1 MRVVDTNKLCELQS
15 KPDHI
20 RNICI
25 LAHVDHGKTT
35 LADSL
40 VASNG
45 IISARMAGKLRY
57 MDSRKDEQERGIT
70 MKSSAISLYCNSAN
84 SEYLVNL
91 IDSPGHV
98 DFSSE
103 VSTAIRLCDGA
114 IVIVDV
120 VEGVCAQ
127 TKVALKQAWIENIQ
141 PVLVLNK
148 MDRLITEVQLSPLDA
163 YIHLTQ
169 ILEQVNA
176 VLGEL
181 FSMEVL
187 SKTSAENDLEDNK
200 EKGKGNEELHSEIG
214 VKEVSEWASGLDDV
228 DDEDL
233 YFSPE
238 KGNVVFASAVD
249 GWGFRVTDFAKVLS
263 AKMGISEIV
272 LNKTLWGDFYLNS
285 KTKRIMRGAQ
295 EKAKK
300 PLFVQMVLENLWS
313 VYENIVVRKDK
324 EKLQKIVDSLK
335 IKLTTRDMRHTDA
348 KVQLQAVC
356 SQWLPLAS
364 AVLDMCCEKLPSP
377 LKMNEEK
384 VEKLMCSSAK
394 RFDSLPP
401 ETQKLKDHFIACS
414 SNDEDPV
421 IVFISKMF
429 PVEQSLLPEN
439 RPQPLTQE
447 EMALRREQARLRHA
461 ERMSQQ
467 NDAAAGSTADMSFPI
482 PDTSVSQKCDAQVT
496 PSVECTKAPD
506 EDVFVAFARVFS
518 GKIRVGQ
525 ELFVLGPKYNPTA
538 VTINKEQKGEVIV
551 DPTLTLKDLK
561 HGQHITKIKVSNLY
575 LLMGRELQCLQE
587 VPAGNVLGIGGLE
600 EHVLKSCTL
609 SSTVACP
616 SFTELQLMATPILR
630 VAVMPKHAADMPA
643 LVKGLRLLNQADS
656 CVQVLV
662 QETGEHVI
670 VTAGEVHLQRCLDD
684 LTERYAKVQIKASEP
699 IVPFRETI
707 VTPPTLDMV
716 NEVIQDS
723 VSSKK
728 EKEGMITVWT
738 ANQKCCITI
747 NAVPLPEDVVRI
759 LENNT
764 DLIKTYD
771 QYIMSQ
777 RKHGDMVSSMKA
789 MTLSDLSVTEAI
801 VESGTSLENSDATS
815 LEAEMEQLSSLTDR
829 TLKAIEKLQED
840 LKKAFDDSKHPMW
853 QNVVEKIW
861 SFGPRRF
868 GPNILINN
876 IDGLPCSFWNPNLA
890 TECIELKDLLSM
902 ESSFVNGFQ
911 LATLAGPLCDEPMM
925 GVAFIV
931 SKWELS
937 LSSPDSES
945 TGSIAWGPLSG
956 QIMSSVKEGCKKA
969 FQAQPQRLMAAMY
982 SCNIQVTAE
991 ALGRMYGVLSRRHGR
1006 VLAGDMAEGSGA
1018 TFNVTAVLPVVESFD
1033 FAPEIRKQ
1041 TSGLASPQL
1050 VFSHWEVIDLDPF
1063 WVPSTE
1069 EEYLHFGEKAD
1080 SGNRARHYMDNVRR
1094 RKGLPVTMKIVEHA
1108 EKQRTLSKNK

>member
-1 MRVVDTNKLCELQS
+1 MRLVDSNKLCELQN
-15 KPDHI
+15 KTDNI

-70 MKSSAISLYCNSAN
+70 MKSSAITLYYNSA
-84 SEYLVNL
+84 ETEHLVNL

-114 IVIVDV
+114 IVLVDV
-120 VEGVCAQ
+120 IEGVCAQ
-127 TKVALKQAWIENIQ
+127 TKLALKQAWIENIQ

-181 FSMEVL
+181 FSMDVL
-187 SKTSAENDLEDNK
+187 SKTSAQSDEQK
-200 EKGKGNEELHSEIG
+200 EGDKLSSEETR
-214 VKEVSEWASGLDDV
+214 EVSEWASGLDDA
-228 DDEDL
+228 DDDDL

-249 GWGFRVTDFAKVLS
+249 GWGFRVKDFAKVLS
-263 AKMGISEIV
+263 EKLGISDAV
-272 LNKTLWGDFYLNS
+272 LNKTLWGDFYLNT
-285 KTKRIMRGAQ
+285 KTKRIMKGAQ

-313 VYENIVVRKDK
+313 VYDNIAIRKDK
-324 EKLQKIVDSLK
+324 EMLQKIVQSLNLK
-335 IKLTTRDMRHTDA
+335 MTTRDMRHTDA

-356 SQWLPLAS
+356 SQWLPLAN
-364 AVLDMCCEKLPSP
+364 AVLDMCCEKLPP
-377 LKMNEEK
+377 PNKINEEK

-401 ETQKLKDHFIACS
+401 ETQKLKESFMACS
-414 SNDEDPV
+414 SKDEDPV

-429 PVEQSLLPEN
+429 PVERSQLPEN
-439 RPQPLTQE
+439 RPQPLTSE
-447 EMALRREQARLRHA
+447 EMALRREQARQRHA
-461 ERMSQQ
+461 ERMNQDIGTSETAPVVSSPLPEPSSEES
-467 NDAAAGSTADMSFPI
+467 NETTAVDTCKPPLEEDA
-482 PDTSVSQKCDAQVT
+482 
-496 PSVECTKAPD
+496 
-506 EDVFVAFARVFS
+506 FVAFARVFS
-518 GKIRVGQ
+518 GKLRVGQ
-525 ELFVLGPKYNPTA
+525 NLYVLGPKHNPIA
-538 VTINKEQKGEVIV
+538 VLNKERKGEEIV
-551 DPTLTLKDLK
+551 DPNLTLKDLK
-561 HGQHITKIKVSNLY
+561 NGQHITRIKVSSLY
-575 LLMGRELQCLQE
+575 LLMGRELQALHE

-630 VAVMPKHAADMPA
+630 VAVMPKHAAEMPS
-643 LVKGLRLLNQADS
+643 LVRGLRLLNQADS
-656 CVQVLV
+656 CVQVFV

-684 LTERYAKVQIKASEP
+684 LTQRYAKIQIKASEP

-707 VTPPTLDMV
+707 VPPPTVDMV
-716 NEVIQDS
+716 NEAIQDITS
-723 VSSKK
+723 IKK
-728 EKEGMITVWT
+728 RHKEGLITVMT
-738 ANQKCCITI
+738 SNQKCSVTI
-747 NAVPLPEDVVRI
+747 RAVPLPADVISI
-759 LENNT
+759 LENNS
-764 DLIKTYD
+764 DLIRTHD
-771 QYIMSQ
+771 QYVASQ
-777 RKHGDMVSSMKA
+777 RKGSDITASMKA
-789 MTLSDLSVTEAI
+789 MTLSSSEAK
-801 VESGTSLENSDATS
+801 VETTIDNTSEESLQDKSGPASILEQEEENLTA
-815 LEAEMEQLSSLTDR
+815 LTDR
-829 TLKAIEKLQED
+829 TIKAIEKLKED
-840 LKKAFDDSKHPMW
+840 LTKAFNESGDPTWK
-853 QNVVEKIW
+853 NAVEKIW
-861 SFGPRRF
+861 SCGPRRF
-868 GPNILINN
+868 GPNILFNN
-876 IDGLPCSFWNPNLA
+876 VEGLPCSFWKVDENP
-890 TECIELKDLLSM
+890 EMSEEVKMLLPL
-902 ESSFVNGFQ
+902 ENSFVNGFQ
-911 LATLAGPLCDEPMM
+911 LATLSGPLCDEPMM

-931 SKWELS
+931 SNWSLNTESVENDLS
-937 LSSPDSES
+937 GS
-945 TGSIAWGPLSG
+945 TAWGPLSG
-956 QIMSSVKEGCKKA
+956 QIMSCVKEGCKKA
-969 FQAQPQRLMAAMY
+969 FQARPQRLMAAMY

-991 ALGRMYGVLSRRHGR
+991 ALGRMYGVLNRRHGR

-1033 FAPEIRKQ
+1033 FAAEIRKQ

-1080 SGNRARHYMDNVRR
+1080 SGNRARQYMDNVRK
-1094 RKGLPVTMKIVEHA
+1094 RKGLSVTTKIVEHA

>member
-1 MRVVDTNKLCELQS
+1 MRLVDTKKLIELQN
-15 KPDHI
+15 KPDNI

-25 LAHVDHGKTT
+25 IAHVDHGKTT

-45 IISARMAGKLRY
+45 IISPRMAGKLRY
-57 MDSRKDEQERGIT
+57 LDSRKDEQERGIT
-70 MKSSAISLYCNSAN
+70 MKSSAITLYYNSADI
-84 SEYLVNL
+84 EYLVNL

-127 TKVALKQAWIENIQ
+127 TKVALRQAWIENIQ

-148 MDRLITEVQLSPLDA
+148 MDRLITEMQLSPLDA
-163 YIHLTQ
+163 YVHLTQ

-176 VLGEL
+176 ILGEL
-181 FSMEVL
+181 FTMDVHA
-187 SKTSAENDLEDNK
+187 KTSAETQEEEEQKSSPNK
-200 EKGKGNEELHSEIG
+200 QKTGNT
-214 VKEVSEWASGLDDV
+214 KEVSEWASGLEDA
-228 DDEDL
+228 DDENL

-249 GWGFRVTDFAKVLS
+249 GWGFRVKDFAKVLS
-263 AKMGISEIV
+263 EKLGVSVDI

-295 EKAKK
+295 MKAKK

-313 VYENIVVRKDK
+313 VYENIVIRKDK

-335 IKLTTRDMRHTDA
+335 IKLTARDMRHTDP

-356 SQWLPLAS
+356 SQWLPLAA
-364 AVLDMCCEKLPSP
+364 AVLDMCCEKLAPP
-377 LKMNEEK
+377 TNLNEEK
-384 VEKLMCSSAK
+384 VEKLMCSAAM

-401 ETQKLKDHFIACS
+401 ETQKLKEHFIACS
-414 SNDEDPV
+414 SKDDSPV

-429 PVEQSLLPEN
+429 PVERALLPEN
-439 RPQPLTQE
+439 KAMPLTQE
-447 EMALRREQARLRHA
+447 ELALRREQARQRHA
-461 ERMSQQ
+461 ERMSQPSGEE
-467 NDAAAGSTADMSFPI
+467 NVSSEVSSTAISPLVEH
-482 PDTSVSQKCDAQVT
+482 TSVESGSIIDSSASESPKPPMD
-496 PSVECTKAPD
+496 D
-506 EDVFVAFARVFS
+506 DVFIAFARVFS
-518 GKIRVGQ
+518 GKLRVGQ
-525 ELFVLGPKYNPTA
+525 ELYVLGPKHNPSS
-538 VTINKEQKGEVIV
+538 VLNKERKGEVIV
-551 DPTLTLKDLK
+551 DSSLTLKDLK
-561 HGQHITKIKVSNLY
+561 HGQHITRVKVSNLY
-575 LLMGRELQCLQE
+575 LLMGRDLQSLDD

-630 VAVMPKHAADMPA
+630 VAVMPKHATDMPA
-643 LVKGLRLLNQADS
+643 LVRGLRLLNQADS

-684 LTERYAKVQIKASEP
+684 LTQRYAKIEIKASEP

-707 VTPPTLDMV
+707 VPPPTIDMV
-716 NEVIQDS
+716 NEIIQDS
-723 VSSKK
+723 TTTKK
-728 EKEGMITVWT
+728 EKEGLITLWT

-747 NAVPLPEDVVRI
+747 NAVPLPSDVVGI
-759 LENNT
+759 LESNS

-771 QYIMSQ
+771 QYVVSKR
-777 RKHGDMVSSMKA
+777 RKSDIILSMKA
-789 MTLSDLSVTEAI
+789 LSVTDSEAQTA
-801 VESGTSLENSDATS
+801 VESESNPDKPDSTGLAQQEDDSLTV
-815 LEAEMEQLSSLTDR
+815 LTDR
-829 TLKAIEKLQED
+829 TLQAIDK
-840 LKKAFDDSKHPMW
+840 LKKELEKAFEDSKDPIWH
-853 QNVVEKIW
+853 NAVDKIW

-868 GPNILINN
+868 GSNILLNRV
-876 IDGLPCSFWNPNLA
+876 DGLTCSFWDTNSEA
-890 TECIELKDLLSM
+890 VCDKDLLSL

-925 GVAFIV
+925 GVAFVV
-931 SKWELS
+931 SKWELNFGS
-937 LSSPDSES
+937 DETEES
-945 TGSIAWGPLSG
+945 GAVTWGPLSG
-956 QIMSSVKEGCKKA
+956 QIMSCVKECCRKA

-982 SCNIQVTAE
+982 SCNIQVTAD
-991 ALGRMYGVLSRRHGR
+991 ALGRMYGVLNRRHGR

-1033 FAPEIRKQ
+1033 FAAEIRKQ
-1041 TSGLASPQL
+1041 TSGQASPQL

-1080 SGNRARHYMDNVRR
+1080 SGNRSRQYMDQVRR
-1094 RKGLPVTMKIVEHA
+1094 RKGLPVTTKIVEHA

>member
-1 MRVVDTNKLCELQS
+1 MRLLDTKKLNELQN
-15 KPDHI
+15 KTDVI

-70 MKSSAISLYCNSAN
+70 MKSSAITLYYNTA
-84 SEYLVNL
+84 ETEHLVNL

-127 TKVALKQAWIENIQ
+127 TKLALKQAWIENIQ

-181 FSMEVL
+181 FTMDVL
-187 SKTSAENDLEDNK
+187 SKTSAESDEQDK
-200 EKGKGNEELHSEIG
+200 KDDKISSEASM
-214 VKEVSEWASGLDDV
+214 KEVSEWASGLDDA
-228 DDEDL
+228 DDENL

-249 GWGFRVTDFAKVLS
+249 GWGFRVKDFAKVLS
-263 AKMGISEIV
+263 EKLGISEAV
-272 LNKTLWGDFYLNS
+272 LNKTLWGDFYLNT
-285 KTKRIMRGAQ
+285 KTKRIMKGAQ

-313 VYENIVVRKDK
+313 VYDNIAIRKDK
-324 EKLQKIVDSLK
+324 EKLQKIVESLK

-356 SQWLPLAS
+356 SQWLPLAI
-364 AVLDMCCEKLPSP
+364 AVLDMCCEKLPPPS
-377 LKMNEEK
+377 KINEEK

-401 ETQKLKDHFIACS
+401 ETQKLKNSFMACS
-414 SNDEDPV
+414 SRDEDPV

-429 PVEQSLLPEN
+429 PVERSQLPEN
-439 RPQPLTQE
+439 RSQPLTQE
-447 EMALRREQARLRHA
+447 ELALRREQARQRHA
-461 ERMSQQ
+461 ERINQESAGG
-467 NDAAAGSTADMSFPI
+467 NTPVASIPLPEPSGVDKSSSTENNVADSSKSPLEDDA
-482 PDTSVSQKCDAQVT
+482 
-496 PSVECTKAPD
+496 
-506 EDVFVAFARVFS
+506 FVAFARVFS
-518 GKIRVGQ
+518 GKLRVGQ
-525 ELFVLGPKYNPTA
+525 DLYVLGPKHNPLTA
-538 VTINKEQKGEVIV
+538 LNKERKGEEIV
-551 DPTLTLKDLK
+551 DPSLTLKDLK
-561 HGQHITKIKVSNLY
+561 NGQHITRIKVSSLY
-575 LLMGRELQCLQE
+575 LLMGRELQALEE

-630 VAVMPKHAADMPA
+630 VALMPKHAADMPS
-643 LVKGLRLLNQADS
+643 LVRGLRLLNQADS

-684 LTERYAKVQIKASEP
+684 LIERYAKIPIKASAP

-707 VTPPTLDMV
+707 VPPPTVDMV
-716 NEVIQDS
+716 NEAIQDVAS
-723 VSSKK
+723 MKK
-728 EKEGMITVWT
+728 DKEGLITVWT
-738 ANQKCCITI
+738 PNQNCSLTI
-747 NAVPLPEDVVRI
+747 RAVPLPPDVISI
-759 LENNT
+759 LENNS
-764 DLIKTYD
+764 DLIKTHS
-771 QYIMSQ
+771 QYIASQ
-777 RKHGDMVSSMKA
+777 QKGADITSSMKA
-789 MTLSDLSVTEAI
+789 MTLSSSETQDNTANVPESSGSASISELDEDDVTA
-801 VESGTSLENSDATS
+801 
-815 LEAEMEQLSSLTDR
+815 LTDR
-829 TLKAIEKLQED
+829 TVKAIEKLKED
-840 LKKAFDDSKHPMW
+840 LKKAFDESGDPIW
-853 QNVVEKIW
+853 QNAVDKIW
-861 SFGPRRF
+861 SCGPRRF
-868 GPNILINN
+868 GPNILLNN
-876 IDGLPCSFWNPNLA
+876 VVDLPCSFWRSDDSVERSDDIK
-890 TECIELKDLLSM
+890 TLLLV
-902 ESSFVNGFQ
+902 ENSFVNGFQ
-911 LATLAGPLCDEPMM
+911 LATLSGPLCDEPMM
-925 GVAFIV
+925 GVAFVV
-931 SKWELS
+931 SNWSLNSESVENELS
-937 LSSPDSES
+937 GS
-945 TGSIAWGPLSG
+945 TAWGPLSG
-956 QIMSSVKEGCKKA
+956 QIMSCVKEGCRKA

-991 ALGRMYGVLSRRHGR
+991 ALGRMYGVLNRRHGR

-1033 FAPEIRKQ
+1033 FAAEIRKQ

-1080 SGNRARHYMDNVRR
+1080 SGNRARQYMDTVRR
-1094 RKGLPVTMKIVEHA
+1094 RKGLSVTTKIVEHA

>member
-1 MRVVDTNKLCELQS
+1 MPTLNYLSLLFGNKGYSSFLALKGLYTTMRVVDTKKLCELQS

-70 MKSSAISLYCNSAN
+70 MKSSAISLYYSSAN
-84 SEYLVNL
+84 REYLVNL

-181 FSMEVL
+181 FAMEVL
-187 SKTSAENDLEDNK
+187 SKTSAETDQEYEKDKAK
-200 EKGKGNEELHSEIG
+200 ESKETPSETG

-263 AKMGISEIV
+263 TKLGISEVV
-272 LNKTLWGDFYLNS
+272 LNKTLWGDFYLNT

-364 AVLDMCCEKLPSP
+364 SVLDMCCEKLPSP
-377 LKMNEEK
+377 LNINEEK

-394 RFDSLPP
+394 RFDSLPS
-401 ETQKLKDHFIACS
+401 ETQKLKDHFLACS

-421 IVFISKMF
+421 IIFISKMF
-429 PVEQSLLPEN
+429 PVERSILPEN
-439 RPQPLTQE
+439 RAQPLTQE
-447 EMALRREQARLRHA
+447 EISLRREQARQRHA
-461 ERMSQQ
+461 ERMNQQ
-467 NDAAAGSTADMSFPI
+467 TSNAAEGTGEMSIPI
-482 PDTSVSQKCDAQVT
+482 DESAVSQKSIDEGTYHAE
-496 PSVECTKAPD
+496 STKPAD
-506 EDVFVAFARVFS
+506 EDVFIAFARVFS
-518 GKIRVGQ
+518 GKIHVGQ
-525 ELFVLGPKYNPTA
+525 ELFVLGPKHNPA
-538 VTINKEQKGEVIV
+538 LVINKERKGEIIV

-561 HGQHITKIKVSNLY
+561 HGQHITRVKVSSLY
-575 LLMGRELQCLQE
+575 LLMGRELQNLQE

-630 VAVMPKHAADMPA
+630 VAVMPKHASDMPA
-643 LVKGLRLLNQADS
+643 LVRGLRLLNQADS

-684 LTERYAKVQIKASEP
+684 LMERYAKIQVKASEP

-707 VTPPTLDMV
+707 VPPPTVDMV

-723 VSSKK
+723 TSSKK
-728 EKEGMITVWT
+728 EKEGLITVWT

-747 NAVPLPEDVVRI
+747 SATPLPEDVVRI
-759 LENNT
+759 LENNA

-777 RKHGDMVSSMKA
+777 RRRGDMVSSMKA
-789 MTLSDLSVTEAI
+789 MTLSGHPTEEAAT
-801 VESGTSLENSDATS
+801 ELGSTPASSDTSFLDA
-815 LEAEMEQLSSLTDR
+815 EDEQLSSLTDR

-840 LKKAFDDSKHPMW
+840 LKTAFDDSKNPIW
-853 QNVVEKIW
+853 QNVLEKIW

-868 GPNILINN
+868 GPNILVNN
-876 IDGLPCSFWNPNLA
+876 VEGLLCSFWNPNLT
-890 TECIELKDLLSM
+890 TECMELRDLLSM

-937 LSSPDSES
+937 LSSPDTEG
-945 TGSIAWGPLSG
+945 TGSAAWGPLSG
-956 QIMSSVKEGCKKA
+956 QIMSSVKEGCRKA

-991 ALGRMYGVLSRRHGR
+991 ALG
-1006 VLAGDMAEGSGA
+1006 
-1018 TFNVTAVLPVVESFD
+1018 
-1033 FAPEIRKQ
+1033 K
-1041 TSGLASPQL
+1041 
-1050 VFSHWEVIDLDPF
+1050 
-1063 WVPSTE
+1063 
-1069 EEYLHFGEKAD
+1069 
-1080 SGNRARHYMDNVRR
+1080 
-1094 RKGLPVTMKIVEHA
+1094 
-1108 EKQRTLSKNK
+1108 